1 MNNELALY
9 EALDDCLGMLRQGQ
23 SISDCLRRY
32 PQYAAQ
38 LRPLLETADL
48 TRRSHDALL
57 GEATAA
63 RERGRSRLLDAL
75 REAPPSAPRRTPPW
89 VLRLAASFAGALL
102 LAGVILAGSLGWF
115 NPTPSTPTPEPTD
128 TATVTP
134 TQTPTVTLTQ
144 TATVTA
150 TLTPSPTVSPTA
162 TATPSPS
169 ATVTAT
175 EASASSGGCVVSPP
189 PSWVE
194 YTIRS
199 GDTYSGLAVGT
210 ATTIDLL
217 LAVNCITI
225 QTVLLPG
232 NTLYLPRQPDGV
244 TTGGSQGGSGG
255 TGGTG
260 GSPGGVPP
268 AGDDDDDFDDD
279 DD

>member
-23 SISDCLRRY
+23 SLSDCLRRY

-89 VLRLAASFAGALL
+89 MLRLAASFAGALL

-115 NPTPSTPTPEPTD
+115 NPTPSTPTPQPTD

-134 TQTPTVTLTQ
+134 TATPTVTPTATLTP

-150 TLTPSPTVSPTA
+150 TLTPSPTVTP

-169 ATVTAT
+169 ATIPAAT
-175 EASASSGGCVVSPP
+175 EASASSGGCVVNPP
-189 PSWVE
+189 PSWVL

-210 ATTIDLL
+210 ATTLDLL
-217 LAVNCITI
+217 LAVNCLTI

-244 TTGGSQGGSGG
+244 TTGGGQGDSGS
-255 TGGTG
+255 TG
-260 GSPGGVPP
+260 GSPGGAPP
-268 AGDDDDDFDDD
+268 AGDDDDDDD
-279 DD
+279 

>member
-23 SISDCLRRY
+23 NISDCLRRY

-115 NPTPSTPTPEPTD
+115 NPTPSTPTPQPTD

-134 TQTPTVTLTQ
+134 TVTPTQ
-144 TATVTA
+144 TATGTT
-150 TLTPSPTVSPTA
+150 TLTPTATPSPSA

-169 ATVTAT
+169 ATITTAT
-175 EASASSGGCVVSPP
+175 DASASSGGCVVNPP

-244 TTGGSQGGSGG
+244 TTGGGQGG

-260 GSPGGVPP
+260 GSPGSAPP
-268 AGDDDDDFDDD
+268 DGDDDDDDFDDD

>member
-1 MNNELALY
+1 MNDELALY

-23 SISDCLRRY
+23 SINDCLRRY

-38 LRPLLETADL
+38 LRPLLETADV

-115 NPTPSTPTPEPTD
+115 SPTPTVTPTPQPTD

-134 TQTPTVTLTQ
+134 TATSTITPSPTVTLTQ
-144 TATVTA
+144 TATVTT
-150 TLTPSPTVSPTA
+150 TLTPSPTV
-162 TATPSPS
+162 TPSPG
-169 ATVTAT
+169 ATITTAT
-175 EASASSGGCVVSPP
+175 DASASSGGCVVNPP
-189 PSWVE
+189 PSWVL

-217 LAVNCITI
+217 LLVNCITI

-244 TTGGSQGGSGG
+244 TTGGGQGG
-255 TGGTG
+255 TGGTS
-260 GSPGGVPP
+260 GSPGSAPP
-268 AGDDDDDFDDD
+268 GGDDDFDDD